1 VTGGATIRTEGLA
14 KAFRRARVLDGLDL
28 AIEAGERV
36 ALVGANGAGKTTLI
50 RCLLG
55 EYVHEGSVRVAGRDP
70 RAERG
75 EVLRRVGFV
84 PQLPPPLRMPV
95 GGLLAFAAE
104 VCGERTAA
112 MEEVARRLGLDAR
125 GVWRQPFAK
134 LSGGQKQKLLIAVA
148 LGRAC
153 ELLILDEPAAN
164 LDPPARRAFF
174 ELLAAAPA
182 RPTLLVSSHRIDEVA
197 QLVTRVIELDQGRVV
212 LDEAT
217 GTAAAGVLLRCRVAL
232 ARPSEAA
239 AAALRAWGLAP
250 DAQGLCFEGAV
261 ASADRLR
268 LLGTLARYA
277 GLLAA
282 VSLDEAPREQ
292 ARS

>member
-1 VTGGATIRTEGLA
+1 VTAAVYTAGLA
-14 KAFRRARVLDGLDL
+14 KTFRRARVLDGLDL
-28 AIEAGERV
+28 AVGAGERV

-55 EYVHEGSVRVAGRDP
+55 EYVHEGEVRVTGLDP
-70 RAERG
+70 RVARG

-104 VCGERTAA
+104 VCGGGTAPFEA
-112 MEEVARRLGLDAR
+112 VAARLGLDPR
-125 GVWRQPFAK
+125 PLWRRPFAK

-174 ELLAAAPA
+174 ELLAALPS
-182 RPTLLVSSHRIDEVA
+182 RPTMLVSSHRIDEVA

-217 GTAAAGVLLRCRVAL
+217 AEPSARGVVLRCRVAL
-232 ARPSEAA
+232 GRASEAA
-239 AAALRAWGLAP
+239 SEALRAWGLAP
-250 DAQGLCFEGAV
+250 DGAGLRFEGEIAGE
-261 ASADRLR
+261 DRLR
-268 LLGTLARYA
+268 FLGTLARYA
-277 GLLAA
+277 GLL
-282 VSLDEAPREQ
+282 VSLALDEAPRAE
-292 ARS
+292 RGR

>member
-1 VTGGATIRTEGLA
+1 MIRTEGLA
-14 KAFRRARVLDGLDL
+14 KSFRRARVLDGLDL
-28 AIEAGERV
+28 AIGAGERV

-104 VCGERTAA
+104 VCGEATAP
-112 MEEVARRLGLDAR
+112 MEEVAKRLGLDAR
-125 GVWRQPFAK
+125 AVWRQPFAK

-174 ELLAAAPA
+174 ELLAAAPG
-182 RPTLLVSSHRIDEVA
+182 RPTMLVSSHRIDEVA
-197 QLVTRVIELDQGRVV
+197 QLVTRVVELDQGRVV

-217 GTAAAGVLLRCRVAL
+217 VTAGDVGALLRCRVAL

-250 DAQGLCFEGAV
+250 DAAGLRYEGEV
-261 ASADRLR
+261 AGADRLR
-268 LLGTLARYA
+268 LLGTLARYS
-277 GLLAA
+277 GLLRAA
-282 VSLDEAPREQ
+282 SLEEISREEPRP
-292 ARS
+292 